1 MCIGIV
7 WFHIMKAEG
16 IKGGATMLVD
26 GFRVAEHIREQNP
39 EYFSL
44 LSRVSIPHQMTYKDE
59 ATYKMRR
66 ITFTTDDDNQLN
78 TVYFN
83 NTDRKPLDAISLS
96 EAMEVL
102 SCNADT
108 AIKKM
113 YQAQRYLHRMVF
125 SEQFTCR
132 VQLQPG
138 RMILLNNHRVLHGRD
153 EVVAGSRRLHGT
165 QIGESEWLSKMKILE
180 QKLA

>member
-1 MCIGIV
+1 MV
-7 WFHIMKAEG
+7 SEG
-16 IKGGATMLVD
+16 VEGGASTLVD
-26 GFRVAEHIREQNP
+26 GFKVAEHIREQNP

-66 ITFTTDDDNQLN
+66 ITFTTGNDNQLSA
-78 TVYFN
+78 VYFN

-102 SCNADT
+102 LCDADE
-108 AIKKM
+108 AITKM
-113 YQAQRYLHRMVF
+113 YQALRYLHHVVL

-132 VQLQPG
+132 VKLQPG

-153 EVVAGSRRLHGT
+153 EVVAGFRRLHGT
-165 QIGESEWLSKMKILE
+165 QIGESEWLSKMQMLE